1 VPLRAVAGLSND
13 NLARPAKKSRGPADM
28 VIGMSPAYRIDRI
41 APADAFLSAS
51 NRFGITI
58 KGPGSENG
66 LSISVASE
74 QEAAAVVAAL
84 SLAFEHGRLISDV
97 PLQ

>member
-1 VPLRAVAGLSND
+1 
-13 NLARPAKKSRGPADM
+13 
-28 VIGMSPAYRIDRI
+28 MSPAYRIDRI
-41 APADAFLSAS
+41 SADAALSAH

-66 LSISVASE
+66 LSLSVASE

-84 SLAFEHGRLISDV
+84 SLAYEHGRLISGI